1 MSLVAE
7 RAGRVHVRVG
17 GNTQETARLVQSLD
31 DGKAI
36 EKQKVDTNNPVRAPS
51 ISFSHCMR
59 PRDAAQAYAAAL
71 TAIPWRWT
79 DTNARA
85 AVYARDP
92 VPVGERLVAREREV
106 VLGCPAER
114 LDGHPARDR
123 AVWAADPGRQPHRAP
138 GRERA

>member
-1 MSLVAE
+1 MLTRILQPWA
-7 RAGRVHVRVG
+7 
-17 GNTQETARLVQSLD
+17 
-31 DGKAI
+31 
-36 EKQKVDTNNPVRAPS
+36 DTNTRATV
-51 ISFSHCMR
+51 H
-59 PRDAAQAYAAAL
+59 AG
-71 TAIPWRWT
+71 
-79 DTNARA
+79 
-85 AVYARDP
+85 DP